1 MNCSCNDS
9 NQKISTWRITTKAIS
24 HEENIMTVIVYG
36 KSTFAGNAKTR
47 RHERRRKLAIERDSI
62 CNIIDSIFG
71 TDSEEPVQEAPRK
84 RLSLSEKAI
93 SLGSLRCKKS
103 KSEEVERKQN
113 RIYYRKPRSEMGV
126 TCVGRQK
133 MKLGSKPLI

>member
-1 MNCSCNDS
+1 MNCSSNDS
-9 NQKISTWRITTKAIS
+9 NQKISIWRITTKAIS

-71 TDSEEPVQEAPRK
+71 TDSEEPVQEDPRK

-93 SLGSLRCKKS
+93 SLGSLRCKKVDECS
-103 KSEEVERKQN
+103 GSVCLPN
-113 RIYYRKPRSEMGV
+113 VAIYAAGYRK
-126 TCVGRQK
+126 
-133 MKLGSKPLI
+133 SKQLTARVMTPTY

>member
-1 MNCSCNDS
+1 
-9 NQKISTWRITTKAIS
+9 
-24 HEENIMTVIVYG
+24 MTVIVYG

-47 RHERRRKLAIERDSI
+47 RHERRRKLAIERDAI

-93 SLGSLRCKKS
+93 SLSNIRNQNTDECSGSICLPNVAIYAAGYRKS
-103 KSEEVERKQN
+103 KQLTAR
-113 RIYYRKPRSEMGV
+113 
-126 TCVGRQK
+126 
-133 MKLGSKPLI
+133 

>member
-1 MNCSCNDS
+1 
-9 NQKISTWRITTKAIS
+9 
-24 HEENIMTVIVYG
+24 MTVIVYG

-47 RHERRRKLAIERDSI
+47 RHERRRKLAIERDAI
-62 CNIIDSIFG
+62 CNIIDSILG

-103 KSEEVERKQN
+103 EEVERKQN
-113 RIYYRKPRSEMGV
+113 RIYYSKPRSEMGV
-126 TCVGRQK
+126 TCSGRQK
-133 MKLGSKPLI
+133 QRGKSIPAYYD

>member
-1 MNCSCNDS
+1 
-9 NQKISTWRITTKAIS
+9 
-24 HEENIMTVIVYG
+24 MTVIVYG

-47 RHERRRKLAIERDSI
+47 RHERRRKLAIERDAI

-93 SLGSLRCKKS
+93 SLGSLRCKKE
-103 KSEEVERKQN
+103 EEVERKQN

-126 TCVGRQK
+126 TCSGRQK
-133 MKLGSKPLI
+133 QRGKSIPAYYD

>member
-1 MNCSCNDS
+1 
-9 NQKISTWRITTKAIS
+9 
-24 HEENIMTVIVYG
+24 MTVIVYG

-47 RHERRRKLAIERDSI
+47 RHERRRKMAIERDSI

-71 TDSEEPVQEAPRK
+71 TDSEEVVQEEPKK

-93 SLGSLRCKKS
+93 SLGSLRCK